1 MMRTRDARNIGV
13 LEVGQAA
20 GVPVFHFHGSGSSR
34 VEALLVAGA
43 AEKTGVRLIAL
54 DRPGI
59 GRSDPCDRD
68 RLLDWPDQVVEV
80 ADALKIRKFAVLGM
94 SAGGPYAL
102 ACAAGIPHRLTACGL
117 ICVVACLDAAPMAY
131 RAAVPDGLRHLST
144 YGRAKPAAQHRRR

>member
-1 MMRTRDARNIGV
+1 MRTRDGRNIGV

-80 ADALKIRKFAVLGM
+80 ADALTPVAVSRLFA
-94 SAGGPYAL
+94 AAL
-102 ACAAGIPHRLTACGL
+102 ARCRATFHPHDGRFSTALVHAEEIFAALVRAHQE
-117 ICVVACLDAAPMAY
+117 DEPMTQ
-131 RAAVPDGLRHLST
+131 RS
-144 YGRAKPAAQHRRR
+144 GR